1 MGWWNNW
8 WWHIRFRNSIS
19 SPSGNNS
26 GGLGEKR
33 MSGLIQLIAGIV
45 IMVVGIVISMQP
57 IGSSGNIIFYG
68 AVIFGF
74 ILFIKGIINMIRGN
88 W

>member
-1 MGWWNNW
+1 
-8 WWHIRFRNSIS
+8 
-19 SPSGNNS
+19 
-26 GGLGEKR
+26 

-74 ILFIKGIINMIRGN
+74 ILFIKGIINIFGLILLEQVILNMKFHLDIL
-88 W
+88 

>member
-1 MGWWNNW
+1 
-8 WWHIRFRNSIS
+8 
-19 SPSGNNS
+19 
-26 GGLGEKR
+26 

-45 IMVVGIVISMQP
+45 IMGVGIVISMQP